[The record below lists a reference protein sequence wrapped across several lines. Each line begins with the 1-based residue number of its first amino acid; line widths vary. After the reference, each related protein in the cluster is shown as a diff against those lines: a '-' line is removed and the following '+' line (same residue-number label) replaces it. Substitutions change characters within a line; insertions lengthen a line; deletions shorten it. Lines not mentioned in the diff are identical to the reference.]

1 MNKNELLKMDK
12 LVATPNMM
20 RLAKNDT
27 PVVKIIPY
35 SRTKYENYKYDLYI
49 RSRIQN
55 GILKVALFGTAN
67 MRLGGNL
74 PIYAV
79 YFSRKERNFITY
91 DCQRKKW
98 LTSKLDLLDWPQGE
112 YVYNISAY
120 VNRSTSTAI
129 RNYLGTGDGR
139 LIDLLNYQLK
149 IREEQLEQR
158 HKKETDKWDNDL
170 AQTPP
175 LPRDWKRWVD
185 KVAIPENFIFYHY
198 KKGGAKTGYCSYCEK
213 EVPIQHP
220 LYNKEGRCPC
230 CRHKIT
236 FKSIGRVG
244 FFQTQKASFY
254 LIQCCK
260 DGLMLREFEGCRTYR
275 KGEYMTPECYI
286 HEIRRMICDKNA
298 IPQRAYYWGLY
309 KQKSLRWISGYINRG
324 GWWSDYSGRVY
335 GRTLPY
341 LSRHELKKTGL
352 IEYIRQN
359 KIVDPEEYLI
369 AYEKHP
375 YIEKFV
381 KAGLSRLAQEY
392 VKGKHRYDNDNVPL
406 SIQESSL
413 TKLLGIDGQELKRLR
428 QNNGGSGFLNWM
440 QYEKASGQEIPDYT
454 ISWLCGEEI
463 TPRDLKFV
471 RGKMSVPQIHNYITR
486 QMSKEHMSSH
496 NVINT
501 WADYLSM
508 AKGLRMNTDN
518 ELVYRVRDLRKRHN
532 ELVQICQKQG
542 KNIIIQVGRILE
554 EYPHIDEI
562 CQSLKGKY
570 EYGNEQYMIIAP
582 SGVEEIILEGRA
594 LTHCVSN
601 SDRYWER
608 IENRESYI
616 LFLRKSSEPE
626 KPYYTLEIEP
636 DGTIRQK
643 RSILNEQYEDIN
655 QAKDFL
661 LEWQKAVAKRLTDE
675 DRSLAG
681 QSRILRMEE
690 FEQLRKDQVTV
701 RTGTLSGKLLVDVLM
716 GDLMETAA

>member
-49 RSRIQN
+49 RCRIQN

-139 LIDLLNYQLK
+139 LIDLLNYQRK

-359 KIVDPEEYLI
+359 KIVDPEE
-369 AYEKHP
+369 
-375 YIEKFV
+375 
-381 KAGLSRLAQEY
+381 
-392 VKGKHRYDNDNVPL
+392 
-406 SIQESSL
+406 
-413 TKLLGIDGQELKRLR
+413 
-428 QNNGGSGFLNWM
+428 
-440 QYEKASGQEIPDYT
+440 
-454 ISWLCGEEI
+454 
-463 TPRDLKFV
+463 
-471 RGKMSVPQIHNYITR
+471 
-486 QMSKEHMSSH
+486 
-496 NVINT
+496 
-501 WADYLSM
+501 
-508 AKGLRMNTDN
+508 
-518 ELVYRVRDLRKRHN
+518 
-532 ELVQICQKQG
+532 
-542 KNIIIQVGRILE
+542 
-554 EYPHIDEI
+554 
-562 CQSLKGKY
+562 
-570 EYGNEQYMIIAP
+570 
-582 SGVEEIILEGRA
+582 
-594 LTHCVSN
+594 
-601 SDRYWER
+601 
-608 IENRESYI
+608 
-616 LFLRKSSEPE
+616 
-626 KPYYTLEIEP
+626 
-636 DGTIRQK
+636 
-643 RSILNEQYEDIN
+643 
-655 QAKDFL
+655 
-661 LEWQKAVAKRLTDE
+661 
-675 DRSLAG
+675 
-681 QSRILRMEE
+681 
-690 FEQLRKDQVTV
+690 
-701 RTGTLSGKLLVDVLM
+701 
-716 GDLMETAA
+716 